1 MKTLI
6 SQGVQHTIYEPHETD
21 MVPNKS
27 IIKNAYTGC
36 YVQSEEGYWVPVIK
50 HNNSKHTTYLRLP
63 KKQITNRTNKFSYI
77 PERMNVD
84 KYYLNPKQKAV
95 AELMLSGVPFPKA
108 VRSVYVNYKKGVRA
122 IIHCENFFIY
132 MGKTIMTLKDR
143 LIEKGMDENFLADQI
158 KDIITS
164 EKRQSPIIKLW
175 ALNKLADSLV
185 EKDTSVETKQL
196 ERAREQKVFMLQI
209 QEQSVT
215 SPPMEISA
223 VSVSPEDSSPSSVL
237 DYDIT
242 DLLNS

>member
-1 MKTLI
+1 
-6 SQGVQHTIYEPHETD
+6 
-21 MVPNKS
+21 
-27 IIKNAYTGC
+27 
-36 YVQSEEGYWVPVIK
+36 
-50 HNNSKHTTYLRLP
+50 
-63 KKQITNRTNKFSYI
+63 
-77 PERMNVD
+77 
-84 KYYLNPKQKAV
+84 
-95 AELMLSGVPFPKA
+95 MLSGVPFPKA